1 MKFTFSLLA
10 IWSLMCL
17 HAQDTLVD
25 KNGLATG
32 VKIIEFDSS
41 LISYYGSDTS
51 SKEAILAP
59 ISNFI
64 LIKQGNNVLSS
75 YTSDTLIS
83 KTGKIVTCKVLSIE
97 PGVISYFKY
106 TDHILPI
113 QVLSKDNLLLIKLS
127 DGTSEIPKDEIANTN
142 IPNAFQL
149 GEEDAKKYYKTPSDL
164 VFGEVILGGGHIF
177 IFPTILGT
185 VLAYKAPKKLENIEN
200 PNNVLLNTNP
210 MYKEGYLKTAKK
222 KKRTA
227 ATIGFLSGMVGF
239 WTVISL
245 GLIYFW

>member
-10 IWSLMCL
+10 ILSLMCL

-25 KNGLATG
+25 KNGLATV
-32 VKIIEFDSS
+32 VKIIEVDSS
-41 LISYYGSDTS
+41 FISYYGSDTS
-51 SKEAILAP
+51 SNEAILAP

-75 YTSDTLIS
+75 YTNDTLIS

-127 DGTSEIPKDEIANTN
+127 DGTSEIPKDEIVNTN

-149 GEEDAKKYYKTPSDL
+149 GEEDAKKYYKPGGGMIA
-164 VFGEVILGGGHIF
+164 GEVLLGFTHLLMAS
-177 IFPTILGT
+177 TVAGT
-185 VLAYKAPKKLENIEN
+185 VIAYVPPTKLSSENN
-200 PNNVLLNTNP
+200 PNNFLLSTDP
-210 MYKEGYLKTAKK
+210 TYKNGYLSVAKK
-222 KKRTA
+222 KKQARCSA
-227 ATIGFLSGMVGF
+227 GFLSGLAAF
-239 WTVISL
+239 WAAILIS
-245 GLIYFW
+245 IDYW